1 MQSMLK
7 PNKERIPREM
17 PFPLQRNVNKRS
29 ARIIFGL
36 ISLVGIGG
44 GYLLGSPYI
53 GNRNLPN
60 SGSKMGTTLV
70 YVVPTPKEGLLKEIE
85 ESMERK

>member
-1 MQSMLK
+1 MLK
-7 PNKERIPREM
+7 PNKERIPRQM

-36 ISLVGIGG
+36 ISLIGIGG
-44 GYLLGSPYI
+44 GVLLGSPYI

-60 SGSKMGTTLV
+60 SGSNMGATSV
-70 YVVPTPKEGLLKEIE
+70 YVVPTPKEGWLKEIK
-85 ESMERK
+85 ESSERK